1 MNLRKPAA
9 LLIAVAALLM
19 LLCSCGGAALR
30 EDVKTYYGIDKAGEE
45 SIAALFTA
53 FDEAFDRLCEMAR
66 PSDDDMYLYA
76 LRVQEAYE
84 TFDKTFQEVYEPKKD
99 AYGKALE
106 KGSQE
111 HEDWINSFLEATG
124 VTLANAKLSIKLTN
138 YYINGNAN
146 GEDCYNDAINLVNE
160 CSRFF
165 YGAPHLSDDDLNR
178 LTKAS

>member
-30 EDVKTYYGIDKAGEE
+30 EDVKTYCGIDKAGEE

-76 LRVQEAYE
+76 LRVHEAYK

-111 HEDWINSFLEATG
+111 HEDWIDFLLDDMDVSSANLRLSTSF
-124 VTLANAKLSIKLTN
+124 VD
-138 YYINGNAN
+138 YMNGDAN
-146 GEDCYNDAINLVNE
+146 GEDCCYEAINLVNE

>member
-19 LLCSCGGAALR
+19 LLCSCGGATLR

-76 LRVQEAYE
+76 WRVHEAYK
-84 TFDKTFQEVYEPKKD
+84 TFDKTFQEVYEPK
-99 AYGKALE
+99 
-106 KGSQE
+106 
-111 HEDWINSFLEATG
+111 
-124 VTLANAKLSIKLTN
+124 
-138 YYINGNAN
+138 
-146 GEDCYNDAINLVNE
+146 
-160 CSRFF
+160 
-165 YGAPHLSDDDLNR
+165 
-178 LTKAS
+178 

>member
-19 LLCSCGGAALR
+19 LLCSCGGATLR

-76 LRVQEAYE
+76 WRVHEAYK
-84 TFDKTFQEVYEPKKD
+84 TFDKTFPEVYEPKKD

-111 HEDWINSFLEATG
+111 HEDWIDFLLDDMD
-124 VTLANAKLSIKLTN
+124 VSSANLRLSTSLVD
-138 YYINGNAN
+138 YMNGDAN
-146 GEDCYNDAINLVNE
+146 GEDCCYEAINLVNE

>member
-19 LLCSCGGAALR
+19 LLCSCGGATLR

-76 LRVQEAYE
+76 LRVQEAYK

-111 HEDWINSFLEATG
+111 HEDWIDFLLDDMDVSSANLRLSTSF
-124 VTLANAKLSIKLTN
+124 VD
-138 YYINGNAN
+138 YMNGDAN
-146 GEDCYNDAINLVNE
+146 GEDCCYEAINLVNE

>member
-84 TFDKTFQEVYEPKKD
+84 TFHKTFQEVYISKKD

-111 HEDWINSFLEATG
+111 HEDWIDFLLDDMDVSSANLRLSTSF
-124 VTLANAKLSIKLTN
+124 VD
-138 YYINGNAN
+138 YMNGDAN
-146 GEDCYNDAINLVNE
+146 GEDCCYEAINLVNE

>member
-30 EDVKTYYGIDKAGEE
+30 EDVKTYCGIDKAGEE
-45 SIAALFTA
+45 SIAALLTA

-84 TFDKTFQEVYEPKKD
+84 TFHKTFQEVYIPKMD

-111 HEDWINSFLEATG
+111 HEDWIDFLLDDMDVSSANLRLSTSF
-124 VTLANAKLSIKLTN
+124 VD
-138 YYINGNAN
+138 YINGNAN
-146 GEDCYNDAINLVNE
+146 GEDCCNDAINLVNE

>member
-30 EDVKTYYGIDKAGEE
+30 EDVKTYCGIDKAGEE

-84 TFDKTFQEVYEPKKD
+84 TFHKTFQEVYIPKKD

-111 HEDWINSFLEATG
+111 HEDWIDFLLDDMDVSSANLRLSTSF
-124 VTLANAKLSIKLTN
+124 VD
-138 YYINGNAN
+138 YMNGDAN
-146 GEDCYNDAINLVNE
+146 GEDCCYEAINLVNE